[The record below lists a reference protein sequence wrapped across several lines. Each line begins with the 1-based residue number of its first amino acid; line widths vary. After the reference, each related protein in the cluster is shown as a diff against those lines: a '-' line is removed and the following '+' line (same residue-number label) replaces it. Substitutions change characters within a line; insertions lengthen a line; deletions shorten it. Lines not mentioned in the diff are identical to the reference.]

1 MSHIFVSYSRKDS
14 DFMQQLAQD
23 LTSKEFTL
31 WTDDNLTTGTR
42 GWKLAIEKAI
52 EEAGAVLA
60 ILSPDAKESEWV
72 DRELEYARIRDIRIF
87 PVIARGDA
95 ITAVPF
101 ELVNSQWVDLS
112 NDYNDGFE
120 KLVLVLDKHL
130 GVRRKSRT
138 ELIQDELRHLVRK
151 LPGVYWSGVFSADGL
166 PVAFYTP
173 STKDDHN
180 FAPNED
186 RIAAMII
193 STLTLSE
200 HINHELDAGETSY
213 NVIGGSRGFQFGI
226 SLGKYVLWFGLRS
239 TVSLD
244 AIFITLKQWWE
255 PLLTL
260 LDVES
265 PPEL

>member
-1 MSHIFVSYSRKDS
+1 MSHIFISYSRKDS

-23 LTSKEFTL
+23 LALREFLL

-52 EEAGAVLA
+52 EEAGAIIA

-72 DRELEYARIRDIRIF
+72 DRELEYARIRNIRIF

-95 ITAVPF
+95 VTAVPF
-101 ELVNSQWVDLS
+101 ELVNAQWIDLS
-112 NDYNDGFE
+112 ADYPENLE

-130 GVRRKSRT
+130 GVRRKSKT
-138 ELIQDELRHLVRK
+138 ELIEDELKHLTRK
-151 LPGVYWSGVFSADGL
+151 LPGIYWIGVFSADGF

-173 STKDDHN
+173 TTKGDAS

-186 RIAAMII
+186 RIAAMVI
-193 STLTLSE
+193 STLMLSE
-200 HINHELDAGETSY
+200 HITNELDAGDMSY

-226 SLGKYVLWFGLRS
+226 SLGKYVLWFGLRNA
-239 TVSLD
+239 VSLD

-255 PLLTL
+255 PLLAL
-260 LDVES
+260 LDLES
-265 PPEL
+265 SPEL